1 MKLDD
6 LDKVPDPR
14 KPGEPSDVRPV
25 RRTAPVEPVHRR
37 GSEDG
42 TPEGERRSDAR
53 TAADRDRLSV
63 HGIPE
68 AELTPAVRA
77 ALAQL
82 MQEIGQLKD
91 EVETLRQQRDYLN
104 SLADQDVQAPML
116 NRRALEREVAH
127 ALSLDDRFQAT
138 STLAVLAIEN
148 LHEIEA
154 ADGME
159 ARAAVLA
166 QVGQVLA
173 ERRETGEVVGRLGE
187 GVFGVIMTG
196 TDPAAAA
203 PRIQALAD
211 RLAGRLP
218 RYRGRAIPVRLGI
231 GLHALERGERAEN
244 ALAAADT
251 ARRSDRI
258 LPKT

>member
-14 KPGEPSDVRPV
+14 EPGEPADVRPV
-25 RRTAPVEPVHRR
+25 RKTAPVEPVHRR
-37 GSEDG
+37 GTEDG
-42 TPEGERRSDAR
+42 TPEGESHPGDRRFAE
-53 TAADRDRLSV
+53 RDRLSV

-68 AELTPAVRA
+68 AELTPAVRG

-82 MQEIGQLKD
+82 MQEIGALKD
-91 EVETLRQQRDYLN
+91 EVETLRRQRDYLTG
-104 SLADQDVQAPML
+104 LADQDVQSPVL

-138 STLAVLAIEN
+138 STLAVLAVEN

-159 ARAAVLA
+159 ARSAVLG

-173 ERRETGEVVGRLGE
+173 ELSETGDVVGRLGE

-203 PRIQALAD
+203 PRVRTLRD
-211 RLAGRLP
+211 RLASRPP
-218 RYRGRAIPVRLGI
+218 RFRGRAIPVRLGI

-244 ALAAADT
+244 ALAAADN
-251 ARRSDRI
+251 ARRGDGI
-258 LPKT
+258 VPKS

>member
-25 RRTAPVEPVHRR
+25 RKTAPVEPVHRR
-37 GSEDG
+37 GTDDG
-42 TPEGERRSDAR
+42 TPEGERRSGAGI
-53 TAADRDRLSV
+53 AADGDRLSV

-82 MQEIGQLKD
+82 MAEIGDLKD
-91 EVETLRQQRDYLN
+91 EVETLRRQRDYFN
-104 SLADQDVQAPML
+104 TLADQDVQAPVL

-127 ALSLDDRFQAT
+127 AMSLDDRFQAT
-138 STLAVLAIEN
+138 STLAVLAVEN

-154 ADGME
+154 AEGME
-159 ARAAVLA
+159 VRAAVLG

-203 PRIQALAD
+203 PRVQVLAD
-211 RLAGRLP
+211 GLAGRPP
-218 RYRGRAIPVRLGI
+218 RYRGRAIPVRLGM
-231 GLHALERGERAEN
+231 GLHALERGERVET
-244 ALAAADT
+244 ALAAADN

-258 LPKT
+258 LPKP